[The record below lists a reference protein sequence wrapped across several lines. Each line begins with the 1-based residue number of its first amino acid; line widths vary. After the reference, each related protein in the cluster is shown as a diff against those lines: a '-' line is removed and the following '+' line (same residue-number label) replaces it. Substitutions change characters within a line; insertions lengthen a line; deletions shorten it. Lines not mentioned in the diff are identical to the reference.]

1 MNPGCPYAAEGVYS
15 QRPTPLESG
24 ETELLMARVIDW
36 PGRMQ
41 ELAEF
46 VGLDQ
51 KGLELIQAT
60 REVVLTHGEEL
71 TASVYDNFLS
81 FPESRRFFS
90 DEHGSVNEERLTRR
104 KHSLMRWLR
113 GSIDFQMD
121 EDYPIRVLAMGIV
134 HSHPPLHR
142 SHLGS
147 VPARFMIGT
156 ISYIQSAVADLLRRE
171 LADPDLAMQATSA
184 WNKMLMLQLDIMLA
198 GYVTE
203 VPNEPA
209 PGGPQYTGPGAE

>member
-1 MNPGCPYAAEGVYS
+1 
-15 QRPTPLESG
+15 
-24 ETELLMARVIDW
+24 MARVIDW

-51 KGLELIQAT
+51 EGLELIQAT

-71 TASVYDNFLS
+71 TASVYDNFLD

-90 DEHGSVNEERLTRR
+90 DEHGNINEDRLTRR

-121 EDYPIRVLAMGIV
+121 DDYPIRVLAMGIV

-142 SHLGS
+142 AHLGS

-171 LADPDLAMQATSA
+171 LDDPDLAMRAASA

-203 VPNEPA
+203 VPNEPV
-209 PGGPQYTGPGAE
+209 PGGSQYTGPGAE

>member
-1 MNPGCPYAAEGVYS
+1 MTQVF
-15 QRPTPLESG
+15 
-24 ETELLMARVIDW
+24 DW

-51 KGLELIQAT
+51 AGLELIQAT
-60 REVVLTHGEEL
+60 RDVVLDHGEEL
-71 TASVYDNFLS
+71 TASVYDNFLD
-81 FPESRRFFS
+81 FPETRRFFA
-90 DEHGSVNEERLTRR
+90 DERGEINEDRLTRR
-104 KHSLMRWLR
+104 KHSLLRWLR

-121 EDYPIRVLAMGIV
+121 QDYPIRVLAMGIV

-142 SHLGS
+142 AHLGS
-147 VPARFMIGT
+147 VPSRFMVGT
-156 ISYIQSAVADLLRRE
+156 ISYIQSAVADVLRRE
-171 LADPDLAMQATSA
+171 LGDPDLAMRATAA

-203 VPNEPA
+203 VPNEA
-209 PGGPQYTGPGAE
+209 VPGGPQFTGPGAE

>member
-1 MNPGCPYAAEGVYS
+1 
-15 QRPTPLESG
+15 
-24 ETELLMARVIDW
+24 MARVIDW

-51 KGLELIQAT
+51 EGLELIRAT
-60 REVVLTHGEEL
+60 REVVLAHGEEL
-71 TASVYDNFLS
+71 TASVYDNFLG
-81 FPESRRFFS
+81 FPESRRFFA
-90 DEHGSVNEERLTRR
+90 DEGGEVNEERLTRR

-142 SHLGS
+142 AHLGS
-147 VPARFMIGT
+147 VPARFMVGT
-156 ISYIQSAVADLLRRE
+156 IAFIQSAVADLLRRE
-171 LADPDLAMQATSA
+171 LDDADLAMRAASA

-198 GYVTE
+198 GYVTD
-203 VPNEPA
+203 VPNEPV
-209 PGGPQYTGPGAE
+209 PGGPQYTGAGAE

>member
-1 MNPGCPYAAEGVYS
+1 
-15 QRPTPLESG
+15 
-24 ETELLMARVIDW
+24 MARVTDW

-51 KGLELIQAT
+51 EGLELIRAT
-60 REVVLTHGEEL
+60 REVVLAHGEEL
-71 TASVYDNFLS
+71 TASVYDNFLD
-81 FPESRRFFS
+81 FPESRRFFA
-90 DEHGSVNEERLTRR
+90 DERGEVNEERLTRR

-142 SHLGS
+142 AHLGS

-156 ISYIQSAVADLLRRE
+156 ISFIQSAVADLLRRE
-171 LADPDLAMQATSA
+171 LDDADLAMRAASA

-198 GYVTE
+198 GYVTD
-203 VPNEPA
+203 VPNEPV
-209 PGGPQYTGPGAE
+209 PGGPQYTGAGAE

>member
-1 MNPGCPYAAEGVYS
+1 MT
-15 QRPTPLESG
+15 Q
-24 ETELLMARVIDW
+24 VIDW

-51 KGLELIQAT
+51 EGLELIQST
-60 REVVLTHGEEL
+60 REIVLEHGEEL
-71 TASVYDNFLS
+71 TASVYDNFLD
-81 FPESRRFFS
+81 FPETRRFFAN
-90 DEHGSVNEERLTRR
+90 ELGEVNEERLTRR

-121 EDYPIRVLAMGIV
+121 QDYPIRVLAMGIV

-147 VPARFMIGT
+147 VPSRFMVGT
-156 ISYIQSAVADLLRRE
+156 ISYIQSAVTDLLRRE
-171 LADPDLAMQATSA
+171 LDDPDFAIRAASA
-184 WNKMLMLQLDIMLA
+184 WSKMLMLQLDIMLA

-203 VPNEPA
+203 IPNEA
-209 PGGPQYTGPGAE
+209 VPGGPQYTGPGAE

>member
-1 MNPGCPYAAEGVYS
+1 
-15 QRPTPLESG
+15 
-24 ETELLMARVIDW
+24 
-36 PGRMQ
+36 MQ

-51 KGLELIQAT
+51 EGLELIQST
-60 REVVLTHGEEL
+60 REIVLEHGEEL
-71 TASVYDNFLS
+71 TASVYDNFLD
-81 FPESRRFFS
+81 FPETRRFFAN
-90 DEHGSVNEERLTRR
+90 ELGEVNEERLTRR

-121 EDYPIRVLAMGIV
+121 QDYPIRVLAMGIV

-147 VPARFMIGT
+147 VPSRFMIGT
-156 ISYIQSAVADLLRRE
+156 ISYIQSAVTDLLRRE
-171 LADPDLAMQATSA
+171 LDDPDFAIRAASA
-184 WNKMLMLQLDIMLA
+184 WSKMLMLQLDIMLA

-203 VPNEPA
+203 IPNKA
-209 PGGPQYTGPGAE
+209 VPGGPQYTGPGAE

>member
-1 MNPGCPYAAEGVYS
+1 MTQVF
-15 QRPTPLESG
+15 
-24 ETELLMARVIDW
+24 DW

-51 KGLELIQAT
+51 AGLELIQTT
-60 REVVLTHGEEL
+60 RDVVLAHGEEL
-71 TASVYDNFLS
+71 TASVYDNFLD
-81 FPESRRFFS
+81 FPETRRFFA
-90 DEHGSVNEERLTRR
+90 DERGEINEDRLTRR
-104 KHSLMRWLR
+104 KHSLLRWLR

-121 EDYPIRVLAMGIV
+121 QDYPIRVLAMGIV

-142 SHLGS
+142 AHLGS
-147 VPARFMIGT
+147 VPSRFMVGT
-156 ISYIQSAVADLLRRE
+156 ISYIQSAVADVLRRE
-171 LADPDLAMQATSA
+171 LGDPDLAMRATAA

-203 VPNEPA
+203 VPNEA
-209 PGGPQYTGPGAE
+209 VPGGPQFTGTGAE

>member
-1 MNPGCPYAAEGVYS
+1 MTQV
-15 QRPTPLESG
+15 
-24 ETELLMARVIDW
+24 VDW
-36 PGRMQ
+36 PARMR

-51 KGLELIQAT
+51 EGLQLIQDT
-60 REVVLTHGEEL
+60 REVILAHGDDL
-71 TASVYDNFLS
+71 TASVYDNFLEY
-81 FPESRRFFS
+81 PETRRFFAN
-90 DEHGSVNEERLTRR
+90 EMGEVNEERLTRR

-121 EDYPIRVLAMGIV
+121 SDYPIRVLAMGIV

-142 SHLGS
+142 AHLGS
-147 VPARFMIGT
+147 VPARFMVGT
-156 ISYIQSAVADLLRRE
+156 IGYIQAAVTDLLRRE
-171 LADPDLAMQATSA
+171 LGDQDLAIRAASA

-198 GYVTE
+198 GYVTD

-209 PGGPQYTGPGAE
+209 AGGPQYTGPGAE

>member
-1 MNPGCPYAAEGVYS
+1 M
-15 QRPTPLESG
+15 
-24 ETELLMARVIDW
+24 VIDW
-36 PGRMQ
+36 PGRMR

-51 KGLELIQAT
+51 DGLELIQAT
-60 REVVLTHGEEL
+60 REVVLAHGEEL
-71 TASVYDNFLS
+71 TASVYDNFLD

-90 DEHGSVNEERLTRR
+90 DEHGNINEERLTRR

-134 HSHPPLHR
+134 H
-142 SHLGS
+142 
-147 VPARFMIGT
+147 IGT
-156 ISYIQSAVADLLRRE
+156 ISYIQSAVADLLRQE
-171 LADPDLAMQATSA
+171 LDDPDLAMRAASA

-203 VPNEPA
+203 VPNEPV